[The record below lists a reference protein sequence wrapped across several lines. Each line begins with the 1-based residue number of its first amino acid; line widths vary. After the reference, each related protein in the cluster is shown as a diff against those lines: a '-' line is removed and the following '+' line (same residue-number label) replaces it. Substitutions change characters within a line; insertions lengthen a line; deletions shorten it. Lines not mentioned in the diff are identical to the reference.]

1 MGTIFGTIFA
11 FAIVFGILVFIHEFG
26 HFFAAKLVKIKVEVF
41 SWGYGKR
48 LFGIKKGG
56 TDYRVS
62 ILPMG
67 GYVKFAGEE
76 VDQEAPKQKVEFR
89 PGDFLAKNRLQRFF
103 VMVMGSLMNILLAV
117 VLLAVIHMA
126 GVTVFEF
133 LDQEPVIGWIEPGS
147 PAERTDLQIGDEI
160 LSINKRKTKTW
171 NDVILSVSTKP
182 NRLINLEIKRGKDIF
197 TVQLK
202 TESQTKYERG
212 YAGFTGIIL
221 NRIVQ
226 VFPDSPAEKAGVRVG
241 DVILAINGESVHFYF
256 QKLEIIEE
264 NPGKELKFLID
275 REGETL
281 TLPITPRLEEEVGRI
296 GIVREQKTI
305 FKKYGF
311 FSAFGQSIKGN
322 VKLAFVLMNYVRDLF
337 TGEASAKQVGGP
349 IAIVNLSYSAFR
361 MGFFAML
368 SFMAFV
374 SLQLGIVNLF
384 PIPVFDGGQILVL
397 TLEGMF
403 RRDFSLKVKHIVMQ
417 IGFVIFIFLLGFL
430 ILNDIVRNLPNGWE
444 SLLFWK

>member
-67 GYVKFAGEE
+67 GYVRFAGEE
-76 VDQEAPKQKVEFR
+76 VGQEAPKQKTEIR
-89 PGDFLAKNRLQRFF
+89 PGDFLAKNRLQRFL
-103 VMVMGSLMNILLAV
+103 VMVMGSVMNILLAV
-117 VLLAVIHMA
+117 VLLAVINMV
-126 GVTVFEF
+126 GVTVLEW
-133 LDQEPVIGWIEPGS
+133 LDQEPVIGWIEPDS
-147 PAERTDLQIGDEI
+147 PAERANLQIGDEI
-160 LSINKRKTKTW
+160 LTINKRKTKTW
-171 NDVILSVSTKP
+171 NDVILSVGTKP
-182 NRLINLEIKRGKDIF
+182 NRLINLEVKRGMDILQ
-197 TVQLK
+197 VELK

-212 YAGFTGIIL
+212 YAGFSGEIL
-221 NRIVQ
+221 LQ
-226 VFPDSPAEKAGVRVG
+226 VGQVTPGSPAEKVGMREG
-241 DVILAINGESVHFYF
+241 DVILAINGEPGHYLHAL
-256 QKLEIIEE
+256 KIIED
-264 NPGKELKFLID
+264 NPGKELEFLID

-281 TLPITPRLEEEVGRI
+281 TFYITPRLEEGVGKI
-296 GIVREQKTI
+296 GFRPEAKTV
-305 FKKYGF
+305 FKQYGF
-311 FSAFGQSIKGN
+311 FAAFGQSIKGN
-322 VKLAFVLMNYVRDLF
+322 AKLAFLLINYVRDLL

-349 IAIVNLSYSAFR
+349 IAIVNFSYSAFR
-361 MGFFAML
+361 LGFFAML

-374 SLQLGIVNLF
+374 SLQLGIINLF

-403 RRDFSLKVKHIVMQ
+403 RRDFSPKVKHIVMQ
-417 IGFVIFIFLLGFL
+417 IGFVIFIFLLVFL
-430 ILNDIVRNLPNGWE
+430 ILNDVVRNLPNGWE